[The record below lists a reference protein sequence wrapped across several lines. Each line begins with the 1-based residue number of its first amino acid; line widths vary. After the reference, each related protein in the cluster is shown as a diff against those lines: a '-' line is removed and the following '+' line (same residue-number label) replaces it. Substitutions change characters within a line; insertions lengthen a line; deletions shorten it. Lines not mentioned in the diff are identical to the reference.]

1 MQYSNPKIPEGIN
14 TSQEHPLKE
23 FFILT
28 TGAIAVIVIIAVLL
42 GYFGGALA
50 RLIPFE
56 MERDWTQEVVEET
69 NLERND
75 LEQYLDSVSERVAKS
90 MQLEDEFKINLR
102 YSSGETINGFA
113 TLGGNIIL
121 FRGLLELLP
130 SEDSLAM
137 LIAHEMAHIKHRDPI
152 VSFGR
157 SVSIQAGLAILL
169 GNTDAS
175 ILGSAGIFTI
185 LHFSREMETEAD
197 IEAFAVIADMY
208 GHMGGASDLFGLIAE
223 VMKREGVSQQPA
235 VFSSHPMDDM
245 RIATMEKIA
254 ASNGWRVKGKRTP
267 LPAKFAQW
275 LKDTEKEE
283 KKEPEEDK

>member
-28 TGAIAVIVIIAVLL
+28 TGAVAAVVLIAVLL
-42 GYFGGALA
+42 GYFGAALA
-50 RLIPFE
+50 RFIPFE
-56 MERDWTQEVVEET
+56 MEKEWAQSVAPDSA
-69 NLERND
+69 ERTD
-75 LEQYLDSVSERVAKS
+75 LEKYLDSVSERVANS
-90 MQLEDEFKINLR
+90 IQLEDQFQINLR

-130 SEDSLAM
+130 TEDALAM
-137 LIAHEMAHIKHRDPI
+137 LIAHEMAHIKHRDPV

-157 SVSIQAGLAILL
+157 AISVQAGLGILL

-175 ILGSAGIFTI
+175 LLGSAGIFTI

-197 IEAFAVIADMY
+197 IEAFSVIADMY
-208 GHMGGASDLFGLIAE
+208 GHVGGASDLFALISN
-223 VMKREGVSQQPA
+223 VMKKEGMAQQPA
-235 VFSSHPMDDM
+235 IFSSHPLDKM
-245 RIATMEKIA
+245 RIETMQKMSEL
-254 ASNGWRVKGKRTP
+254 NGWDLDGKRTP

-275 LKDTEKEE
+275 LKETEKEE
-283 KKEPEEDK
+283 EKDPEKKK